1 MDADF
6 LLPSVA
12 PDFAWVG
19 DPPGSCFLDPGAYL
33 VFVLVEAI
41 AAQDVAPRER
51 FRRLTHQ
58 ALVKLPSAVQ
68 GSSPARIGW

>member
-19 DPPGSCFLDPGAYL
+19 DTLGSSFLDPGAHL
-33 VFVLVEAI
+33 VFVLVEPI

-51 FRRLTHQ
+51 FRRLAHQ
-58 ALVKLPSAVQ
+58 ALEKLPGAVQ
-68 GSSPARIGW
+68 GSSPARICW

>member
-19 DPPGSCFLDPGAYL
+19 DPLGSCFLDPGAHL
-33 VFVLVEAI
+33 VFVLVEPI

-51 FRRLTHQ
+51 FRRLAHQ
-58 ALVKLPSAVQ
+58 ALSQRGTVWMTCVPP
-68 GSSPARIGW
+68 GSG